1 MGSED
6 LYRSHL
12 EKLLQEGE
20 FVVTSEV
27 TVPHG
32 TDAEL
37 LRERIRILKNHCDA
51 INVTDNPRGIPR
63 MSNVASAHFVI
74 QEGAE
79 PILQM
84 TGRDRNRIAF
94 QSDLYG
100 AYALGVRNV
109 LFVTGDHVLLGNQPH
124 TKMVFDVDSTL
135 ALDLAQVL
143 MEGYDLSGE
152 ELVGAPDFLTG
163 ATFNPYASN
172 MEDLKERI
180 NKKRNAGARF
190 FQTQAIYDP
199 APLELL
205 MGELDTDVYWVI
217 AGIIPLRSSEM
228 AEIMNEKVPGIQVP
242 KELIERLRNSEDGLS
257 DEERDLAAKEVGL
270 EIARETIEAVKR
282 IKGVSGVH
290 IMGIGW
296 EESIPYL
303 VRETGLN
310 PRPARA

>member
-6 LYRSHL
+6 LYLSHL

-27 TVPHG
+27 TVPRG
-32 TDAEL
+32 VDTDL
-37 LRERIRILKNHCDA
+37 LRDRIRILKDHCDA

-63 MSNVASAHFVI
+63 MSNVASAHFVM
-74 QEGAE
+74 QEGVE

-94 QSDLYG
+94 QSELLG
-100 AYALGVRNV
+100 AYALGVRNL

-135 ALDLAQVL
+135 ALDLTQVL
-143 MEGYDLSGE
+143 MEGFDLSGE
-152 ELVGAPDFLTG
+152 ELVGAPEFLTG
-163 ATFNPYASN
+163 ATFNPN
-172 MEDLKERI
+172 ITNKQDLLDRI
-180 NKKRNAGARF
+180 DKKRAAGARF
-190 FQTQAIYDP
+190 FQTQGIYD
-199 APLELL
+199 AGPLEDLL
-205 MGELDTDVYWVI
+205 KELGDSESWII

-228 AEIMNEKVPGIQVP
+228 AELMNDKVPGIHVP
-242 KELIERLRNSEDGLS
+242 AEMIERLRNAEDGLF

-296 EESIPYL
+296 EESVPHL
-303 VRETGLN
+303 VGETGLS
-310 PRPARA
+310 PRPGRE